1 MTTTTAAPQR
11 ELQRLQ
17 RTVIDGLEKVKAVDI
32 VVFDTTH
39 LSSLF
44 ERVIVASGG
53 SNRQTKALASAVRE
67 AMRKD
72 GYAPPRV
79 EGEDNGEWII
89 VDCGRVVVHI
99 MQPSFRQYYGLEAL
113 WGGKAVRVR
122 LAAKPRPATASGAA
136 KPSAP
141 AAATKTMPRRAKAS
155 SAVPAAKRPARA
167 KRSS

>member
-1 MTTTTAAPQR
+1 MTSTATAQR

-17 RTVIDGLEKVKAVDI
+17 RTVIDGLEKVKALDI

-53 SNRQTKALASAVRE
+53 SNRQTKALASALREVLRE
-67 AMRKD
+67 A

-79 EGEDNGEWII
+79 EGETNGEWII
-89 VDCGRVVVHI
+89 VDCGRVVAHI

-122 LAAKPRPATASGAA
+122 LGAPTKVAS
-136 KPSAP
+136 
-141 AAATKTMPRRAKAS
+141 
-155 SAVPAAKRPARA
+155 PAAKRATRPR
-167 KRSS
+167 RER